1 MKKLFA
7 LLLAACM
14 LMSVTAV
21 FAEEAASADI
31 PLVVATSTLSQKFSP
46 YFADTAYDQDVVSM
60 TQISMM
66 TTDRVGGIIYNGIE
80 GETIPYNG
88 TDYTYYGTGDLTV
101 NYDETTDITTYG
113 YKIPGSRLQRLHHT
127 EQL

>member
-1 MKKLFA
+1 MKKLLA
-7 LLLAACM
+7 LLMALCM
-14 LMSVTAV
+14 LAGVTAA
-21 FAEEAASADI
+21 FAEDTADI

-46 YFADTAYDQDVVSM
+46 FFADTAYDQDVVSM

-88 TDYTYYGTGDLTV
+88 TETV
-101 NYDETTDITTYG
+101 SMLSDSSFEHNQQVRERFKLSQFFLIV
-113 YKIPGSRLQRLHHT
+113 SRFV
-127 EQL
+127 

>member
-1 MKKLFA
+1 MKKLLA
-7 LLLAACM
+7 LLMALCM
-14 LMSVTAV
+14 LASITAA
-21 FAEEAASADI
+21 FAEDAADI
-31 PLVVATSTLSQKFSP
+31 PLVWATSTLSQKFSP

-88 TDYTYYGTGDLTV
+88 TDYTYYGTGDLSV
-101 NYDETTDITTYG
+101 NYDEATDITTYG
-113 YKIPGSRLQRLHHT
+113 YKMREDLKFSDG
-127 EQL
+127 

>member
-46 YFADTAYDQDVVSM
+46 YFADTA
-60 TQISMM
+60 
-66 TTDRVGGIIYNGIE
+66 
-80 GETIPYNG
+80 
-88 TDYTYYGTGDLTV
+88 
-101 NYDETTDITTYG
+101 
-113 YKIPGSRLQRLHHT
+113 
-127 EQL
+127 